1 MLQTSGVPRPRRV
14 QCREL
19 LFCRRVVEADEVRR
33 LTTCAWVVPVAV
45 CCGLGRRRGR
55 RFRGRTGCWRCS
67 RGRVAGS
74 CWWRRMVRVSAG
86 FVGRGSAGARRSQQW
101 RVAVRPRWSPDGR
114 ALVFAGPRIRIVYPD
129 GSCMNCQFGAASNP
143 AFAPSGTVISFIG
156 RGHVTVDGIDGLRE
170 SSPPPG
176 AAVDAVWSASG
187 GLAVVRGGVVWA
199 GRPGLLRRIGAGVQ
213 PSWSPDGRLIAAV
226 RRGWVVV
233 MRVGDRRVR
242 RVVRGSAPAFSP
254 DGRWIAFV
262 AGDHRLMIIPAQG
275 RHPAPRPVGKIRAVS
290 VDWQP
295 LPGGANPG
303 CAPPPGSKIL
313 ASSLDAVLTRRASA
327 PASYGPASA
336 VMGCL
341 RADGRERLLERIPR
355 GNVDYASSIGSGVL
369 AAPYAGLAVDWQ
381 DEHYGGFGA
390 NVQVFDLRTGLLQN
404 KLGGESI
411 SCDYDNCPPV
421 SLDHLALGSDGVS
434 AAHFQTLEPAGS
446 LSTPLEQVSCAA
458 ARTVCVAVDVI
469 GSGVL
474 TTSNPT
480 GGPTAWTSAT
490 LDSGPHAMTCP
501 SPSLCVGHNWGS
513 IFTSTDPTGGANAW
527 KSTALPTTVVNL
539 DCPSTTLCV
548 ASGNSGV
555 FVDNN
560 GRVAVST
567 DPSGGAGAWSIST
580 IAGAI
585 SLVPSSARRCLSA
598 SSARAGPRGRRC
610 SRQPIQPQARVRGR
624 RAPVSPGSCRG
635 RARPRPSASL
645 SPRARF

>member
-1 MLQTSGVPRPRRV
+1 MGV
-14 QCREL
+14 
-19 LFCRRVVEADEVRR
+19 VV
-33 LTTCAWVVPVAV
+33 VAV
-45 CCGLGRRRGR
+45 AAGVLWFGSPAWAAFPGANGLLAVQPRSGAGIVLVAANGQGKRWICGRRGQC
-55 RFRGRTGCWRCS
+55 GS
-67 RGRVAGS
+67 AAKPAVAGL
-74 CWWRRMVRVSAG
+74 
-86 FVGRGSAGARRSQQW
+86 
-101 RVAVRPRWSPDGR
+101 AVRPRWSPDGR

-458 ARTVCVAVDVI
+458 ASTVCVAVDVI

-580 IAGAI
+580 IAGANF
-585 SLVPSSARRCLSA
+585 LGPDLLLDAA
-598 SSARAGPRGRRC
+598 SVLH
-610 SRQPIQPQARVRGR
+610 Q
-624 RAPVSPGSCRG
+624 RG
-635 RARPRPSASL
+635 RARVDEGVHVNRSNRRHECVDGEPRYLLVRVGGVPDHDRLHRSRPGRDSDHDRSEHRNVEAHTHHR
-645 SPRARF
+645 RAH